1 MSGGD
6 VDGDVYMCIWD
17 ETIVNGLMN
26 TGQIHP
32 PAVYKKFKEDG
43 ASDSNDI
50 VDHMAS
56 YFERDNLGHLSN
68 LHLALCD

>member
-1 MSGGD
+1 M
-6 VDGDVYMCIWD
+6 DGDVYMCIWD
-17 ETIVNGLMN
+17 LTLVEGFKEKAQV
-26 TGQIHP
+26 HP
-32 PAVYKKFKEDG
+32 PAVYKKFREEG

-56 YFERDNLGHLSN
+56 YFEKDNLGHLAN